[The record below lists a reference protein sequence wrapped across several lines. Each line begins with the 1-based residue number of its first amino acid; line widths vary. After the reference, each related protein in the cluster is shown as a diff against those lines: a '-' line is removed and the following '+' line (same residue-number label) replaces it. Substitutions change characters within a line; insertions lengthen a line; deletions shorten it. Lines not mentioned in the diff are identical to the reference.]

1 MNRVHYSNFPISLK
15 EDQIRDFFSKSG
27 EVTDLSL
34 KRDKKTKISYG
45 MGWVEFKSQ
54 DPVTKLLKDPPTYE
68 EKKITIQEWVEPTQ
82 DSGSKTSGSGS
93 QKPDLGGK
101 NSFQNQNKGGG
112 GGVAP
117 MRRGGS
123 RGS

>member
-1 MNRVHYSNFPISLK
+1 MNRVHFSNFPISLK
-15 EDQIRDFFSKSG
+15 EDQIKDFFSKWG
-27 EVTDLSL
+27 EITEISL

-45 MGWVEFKSQ
+45 MGWVEFKTN
-54 DPVTKLLKDPPTYE
+54 DPIPKLLKEAPSYE
-68 EKKITIQEWVEPTQ
+68 DKKITIQEWVEPPQ
-82 DSGSKTSGSGS
+82 DSSGKPGSSGA
-93 QKPDLGGK
+93 QKPDLGNK
-101 NSFQNQNKGGG
+101 NSFQNQNRGGG